1 MRILFNLMAA
11 IEIPDADKFPPKE
24 EAEKALAEI
33 FVDEGAIVHSLEIT
47 NYRMLTDEQEGK
59 E

>member
-1 MRILFNLMAA
+1 MRILFDLMAT

-24 EAEKALAEI
+24 EAEKALVEI
-33 FVDEGAIVHSLEIT
+33 FEDEGAIVRNLEIT
-47 NYRMLTDEQEGK
+47 NYGVVADKGEG